1 MMLRSKQ
8 LWKTL
13 RTEGTAPFIF
23 AEFEKPLIY
32 FMMLAGGGV
41 KRGVLCFGIKRSVVC
56 YIENIRIS
64 LALKSNRCA
73 LFNNLLLSEQ
83 FKCVDFLH
91 TPFNFAGEIK
101 KLLTSTKKSIDT

>member
-23 AEFEKPLIY
+23 GILETAHLFHDDGGGRGRGG
-32 FMMLAGGGV
+32 GGGV
-41 KRGVLCFGIKRSVVC
+41 KRSVLCFRIKRSVVY
-56 YIENIRIS
+56 YIENIQIS

-83 FKCVDFLH
+83 FKFVDFLH
-91 TPFNFAGEIK
+91 TPLNFAG
-101 KLLTSTKKSIDT
+101 